1 MGRVGCYSIL
11 HKRYLNFL
19 EIARGQPNV
28 GAAFGARWLCES
40 RPTRVV
46 VSLETLSAS
55 GRNSYLPAAPCCL
68 ATPLTVKVATFN
80 RRPSDRLGRSYQSKM
95 LRKATKSAS
104 DDARESR

>member
-1 MGRVGCYSIL
+1 MKAVDIVIGSTEL
-11 HKRYLNFL
+11 M
-19 EIARGQPNV
+19 AV

-40 RPTRVV
+40 RPTCVI

-80 RRPSDRLGRSYQSKM
+80 RRPSDRLGRSYQSKVTPY
-95 LRKATKSAS
+95 APEGYQIAS